1 MEEQRHGLQRR
12 GACNDPGV
20 PLPKTINDFAR
31 AFAISETEGLE
42 GYVDGGAGT
51 EITLRRNKEAW
62 DAIEL
67 LPRALRGVG
76 TRDLTTRVL
85 GSTEPAPI
93 IVAPVGFQQY
103 AHPDGGVEVPKAA
116 ARAGIRYAHSTFATS
131 GFADLAA
138 IDGLRWWFQLYV
150 FDDPGLNRAL
160 IEQAVAAGADAV
172 LFTVDLA
179 VLGPRER
186 DAHTGFALRGN
197 RVVPCVAEAG
207 RDDARLAPVWQALDH
222 DISLATLDRVVA
234 DSPVPVL
241 VKGILRAD
249 DAVACIDHGAAG
261 VIVSNHGGRQIDTAV
276 PTAVALAPVVDA
288 VGDRGEV
295 LVDSGIRSGND
306 VAKALALGARSVLVG
321 RPPMW
326 GLGVAGGEGVE
337 AVLHLLVDELSTAMA
352 LLGARTV
359 ADLDRGLLALP

>member
-1 MEEQRHGLQRR
+1 MGKDTRA
-12 GACNDPGV
+12 ACNDPGV
-20 PLPKTINDFAR
+20 PLPKTIDDFAR

-51 EITLRRNKEAW
+51 EITLRRNRAAW

-67 LPRALRGVG
+67 LPRVLRGVG
-76 TRDLTTRVL
+76 TRDLTTAVL
-85 GSTEPAPI
+85 GAPEPAPI
-93 IVAPVGFQQY
+93 VVAPVGFQQY
-103 AHPDGGVEVPKAA
+103 AHPDGGVEVPRAA
-116 ARAGIRYAHSTFATS
+116 AAAGIRYAHSTFATS

-138 IDGLRWWFQLYV
+138 IDGLRWWFQLYA

-160 IEQAVAAGADAV
+160 IEKAVEAGADAV

-179 VLGPRER
+179 VLGARER

-197 RVVPCVAEAG
+197 RIVPCVAEAG
-207 RDDARLAPVWQALDH
+207 REDARLAPVWQALDH
-222 DISLATLDRVVA
+222 DISLATLDRVLA
-234 DSPVPVL
+234 DSPVPVM
-241 VKGILRAD
+241 VKGVLRAD
-249 DAVACIDHGAAG
+249 DAVACVERGAAG

-276 PTAVALAPVVDA
+276 PTAVALPPIVDA
-288 VGDRGEV
+288 VGDRAEV

-306 VAKALALGARSVLVG
+306 VAKALALGARAVLVG

-326 GLGVAGGEGVE
+326 GLGVAGAAGVQE
-337 AVLHLLVDELSTAMA
+337 VMRLLVDELSTAMA
-352 LLGARTV
+352 LLGARTL